1 MTFYDQLVSPR
12 GQALDRYLV
21 RYTGHSL
28 INRVYARSNGIEAL
42 PALLLRSRGHK
53 TGLWRDAVL
62 PWFYEGSARVVVGS
76 NGGQPQDP
84 QWALNLRACAEA
96 EIFVGRSL
104 QLVEASFAEGEL
116 YQRLWQRATTRVPG
130 YEEYQQA
137 CQGQRQIPLI
147 LLTTV

>member
-1 MTFYDQLVSPR
+1 MTFYDLLISPR
-12 GQALDRYLV
+12 GRAMDRYLV

-28 INRVYARSNGIEAL
+28 INRVYARRSGIEAL

-62 PWFYEGSARVVVGS
+62 PWIYEGSARVVVGS
-76 NGGQPQDP
+76 NGGLPEDP
-84 QWALNLRACAEA
+84 QWVHNLRASAEA

-104 QLVEASFAEGEL
+104 QMVEASFAEGEL
-116 YQRLWQRATTRVPG
+116 YQRLWQRVITRVPG
-130 YEEYQQA
+130 YADYQRA
-137 CQGQRQIPLI
+137 CEGQRQIPLI

>member
-1 MTFYDQLVSPR
+1 MTLFELLISPR

-21 RYTGHSL
+21 RYTGYSL
-28 INRVYARSNGIEAL
+28 INRAYARHTGIEAL

-76 NGGQPQDP
+76 NGGKPEDP
-84 QWALNLRACAEA
+84 QWVLNLRASGEA
-96 EIFVGRSL
+96 EIFVNRGL

-116 YQRLWQRATTRVPG
+116 YQRLWQRISTRVPG
-130 YEEYQQA
+130 YADYQRA
-137 CQGQRQIPLI
+137 CEGQRKIPLI